1 MLGVQSL
8 LFSFEWL
15 HPQLFSYH
23 PELSIWQQ
31 KLLIQAF
38 VKKQF
43 RVFSCSQFHLFL
55 FIP

>member
-8 LFSFEWL
+8 LFSFEWI

-38 VKKQF
+38 VK
-43 RVFSCSQFHLFL
+43 
-55 FIP
+55 